1 VVWLLPAVPY
11 CSVTSS
17 EAVSYHPTSGA
28 EHRGLFSRSAQRP
41 DSRDTGSV
49 FRLFRPSDDEKLKL
63 LTTARETPVSS
74 PHLLTLADGALGTP
88 PKGFVHDLSRTEVG
102 RGLQAFDAARHAFRR
117 WQQFDLGWVQV
128 LNPSAEFA
136 PGQLVGVEVHTVCLW
151 SMSLNRIV
159 ETVDSPSR
167 FGFMYATTALHV
179 EQGQERFVIEF
190 DPSTE
195 AVSYLIEA
203 VSRPRHPLASL
214 AYPFS
219 RAMQRRFARDSHAR
233 LRRYILG

>member
-1 VVWLLPAVPY
+1 MSPNSPKTHQLTRRNRPRP
-11 CSVTSS
+11 
-17 EAVSYHPTSGA
+17 G
-28 EHRGLFSRSAQRP
+28 RGQLAGRRVLFLIGSAQRP
-41 DSRDTGSV
+41 RSRDTGSV
-49 FRLFRPSDDEKLKL
+49 FRLFRPSEDEKLKL

-74 PHLLTLADGALGTP
+74 PHLLTLTDGALGTP

-102 RGLQAFDAARHAFRR
+102 RGLQAFEAARDAFRR

-128 LNPSAEFA
+128 LNPSAEIS
-136 PGQLVGVEVHTVCLW
+136 PGQLVGVEVHTVFLW
-151 SMSLNRIV
+151 SMSLNRLV

-203 VSRPRHPLASL
+203 VSRPRHPLARL

-233 LRRYILG
+233 LRQNILR

>member
-1 VVWLLPAVPY
+1 
-11 CSVTSS
+11 
-17 EAVSYHPTSGA
+17 
-28 EHRGLFSRSAQRP
+28 
-41 DSRDTGSV
+41 V
-49 FRLFRPSDDEKLKL
+49 FRLFRPSEDEKLKL

-74 PHLLTLADGALGTP
+74 PHLLTLTDGALGTP

-102 RGLQAFDAARHAFRR
+102 RGLQAFEAARDAFRR

-128 LNPSAEFA
+128 LNPSAEIS
-136 PGQLVGVEVHTVCLW
+136 PGQLVGVEVHTVFLW
-151 SMSLNRIV
+151 SMSLNRLV

-203 VSRPRHPLASL
+203 VSRPRHPLARL

-233 LRRYILG
+233 LRQNILR